1 MLLAR
6 LDVYVR
12 DRTLVSLPQWVT
24 TASAEALDDLLE
36 QYAQA
41 CFNSGRSLHDY
52 KETINAIVDLRPR
65 LRGCL
70 PAAWDSAWEWR
81 ARQPGLN
88 RIAMPPGVVRAL
100 AVVALHWGWI
110 DLAALILIGFLGM
123 LRPIELLALTVQDA
137 TFTTSSRGLELLFV
151 FIGSPKTR
159 RLAARRQHVRID
171 DQLVVPALRR
181 WWPAGGGTAGQRLF
195 LGSRL
200 DFNDMFTA
208 LLAELGLDT
217 APGERLTP
225 ACLRPGGATWLFQET
240 DSPDLVR
247 FRGRWLSTRM
257 LEIYIQEVAGDSFMN
272 RLPST
277 TRSRINT
284 IAALFSTA
292 IVDPPPPQ
300 APP

>member
-6 LDVYVR
+6 LDVYVL
-12 DRTLVSLPQWVT
+12 DRTMVTLTQWVT

-41 CFNSGRSLHDY
+41 CFNSGRSLHDF
-52 KETINAIVDLRPR
+52 KETINAVVDLRPR

-88 RIAMPPGVVRAL
+88 RIAMPPSVVRAM
-100 AVVALHWGWI
+100 AVVALHWGWT

-171 DQLVVPALRR
+171 DQLVVSALRR
-181 WWPAGGGTAGQRLF
+181 WWPCADGAAEQHLF
-195 LGSRL
+195 LGTRG
-200 DFNDMFTA
+200 DFSLMFVA
-208 LLAELGLDT
+208 LLRELGLDT

-225 ACLRPGGATWLFQET
+225 ACLRPGGATWLFHET

-257 LEIYIQEVAGDSFMN
+257 LEIYIQEVAGDTYMA
-272 RLPST
+272 RLPAA
-277 TRSRINT
+277 TRAKVNT
-284 IAALFSTA
+284 VAAHFSAAL
-292 IVDPPPPQ
+292 VGPPPPQ

>member
-6 LDVYVR
+6 LDVYVL
-12 DRTLVSLPQWVT
+12 DRTLVSLTRRVT
-24 TASAEALDDLLE
+24 PATAEALDDLLE
-36 QYAQA
+36 QYAQS
-41 CFNSGRSLHDY
+41 CFNSGRSLRDF
-52 KETINAIVDLRPR
+52 KETINAVVDLRPR

-88 RIAMPPGVVRAL
+88 RIAMPPSVVRAM
-100 AVVALHWGWI
+100 AVVALHWGWT

-123 LRPIELLALTVQDA
+123 LRPAELLALTVQDA

-171 DQLVVPALRR
+171 DQVVVPALRR
-181 WWPAGGGTAGQRLF
+181 WWPCASGTAEQRLF
-195 LGSRL
+195 RGSRV
-200 DFNDMFTA
+200 DFNLMCNA
-208 LLAELGLDT
+208 LLCELGLDT

-247 FRGRWLSTRM
+247 FRGRWLSTRT
-257 LEIYIQEVAGDSFMN
+257 LEIYIQEVAGDTFMA
-272 RLPST
+272 RLPTT
-277 TRSRINT
+277 TRAKMET
-284 IAALFSTA
+284 VAAHFASAL
-292 IVDPPPPQ
+292 VCPPPPQ